1 MIEFKSPF
9 TLKASNIKSAS
20 LTARLRMYD
29 ETPHH
34 YNLTVVNGT
43 GDNLGTVTL
52 TYSGAIAGGVYRL
65 KLTAADGCCCYSGLV
80 YTPGCP
86 PVSTPSTHTG
96 DGGVIEPVASGCCDL
111 TMTKTMTPESVS
123 VGATITTTI
132 AITNT
137 GSATQTAV
145 KVVDVVPA
153 ALGQHSAVS
162 GTVAG
167 TVAQLAAGL
176 VVGDILPGATAT
188 LTFTS
193 VALTAGT
200 LTNTAT
206 AGCASAQDTVVI
218 ASIVAE
224 PTLTINADHTFL
236 VISPSMPKIGDTGT
250 VRVTVTNTGT
260 TAYTGNVVINNP
272 AGFTLTGPTIT
283 GSLAAG
289 QTKEWLWQ
297 ATINAAGTHTTT
309 ATANGVSDSYST
321 VATA

>member
-1 MIEFKSPF
+1 M
-9 TLKASNIKSAS
+9 L
-20 LTARLRMYD
+20 D

-34 YNLTVVNGT
+34 YALTVVNGT
-43 GDNLGTVTL
+43 GANAGTVTL
-52 TYSGAIAGGVYRL
+52 SYIGAIAGGVYRL
-65 KLTAADGCCCYSGLV
+65 QMTSTDGCCCYSGLV

-86 PVSTPSTHTG
+86 AVTIPGTYTG
-96 DGGVIEPVASGCCDL
+96 DGGKIDPIPSGCCDL

-123 VGATITTTI
+123 VGATVTTTI
-132 AITNT
+132 TVTNT
-137 GSATQTAV
+137 GSTTQTAV

-162 GTVAG
+162 GAVAG

-206 AGCASAQDTVVI
+206 AGCASAQDSVV
-218 ASIVAE
+218 VAAVVVQ
-224 PTLTINADHTFL
+224 PTLTVNAEHTFI
-236 VISPSMPKIGDTGT
+236 VVSPSSPKIGTTGSVRITVVNTGT
-250 VRVTVTNTGT
+250 VD
-260 TAYTGNVVINNP
+260 YTGNVVINNP

-309 ATANGVSDSYST
+309 ATANGVSDSDST
-321 VATA
+321 VATAT

>member
-1 MIEFKSPF
+1 
-9 TLKASNIKSAS
+9 
-20 LTARLRMYD
+20 MYD
-29 ETPHH
+29 ETPSY
-34 YNLTVVNGT
+34 YNLTVSNGS
-43 GDNLGTVTL
+43 GDALGTVTL

-65 KLTAADGCCCYSGLV
+65 KLVANDGCCCYSGLV

-86 PVSTPSTHTG
+86 PVSTPSTYTG
-96 DGGVIEPVASGCCDL
+96 DGGVIEPQPSGCCDL

-206 AGCASAQDTVVI
+206 AGCASAQDTAVI
-218 ASIVAE
+218 TAVAPPAS
-224 PTLTINADHTFL
+224 TLTIDVNHTFL
-236 VISPSMPKIGDTGT
+236 VISPSMPKIGDTGS
-250 VRVTVTNTGT
+250 VRVTVVNTSAT
-260 TAYTGNVVINNP
+260 DYTGNVVINNP
-272 AGFTLTGPTIT
+272 AGLTLTGPTIT